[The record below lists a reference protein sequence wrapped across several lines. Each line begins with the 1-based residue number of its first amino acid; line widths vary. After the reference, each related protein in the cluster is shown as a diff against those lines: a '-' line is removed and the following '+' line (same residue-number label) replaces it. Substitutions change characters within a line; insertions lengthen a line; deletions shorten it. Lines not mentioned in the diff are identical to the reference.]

1 MALNLPSPSPDLVT
15 ALVFAASEPGVGMR
29 VLDRHLRAEET
40 THGELLAAARIV
52 AANLKK
58 AGLGPG
64 DHVALM
70 LPTSLDFPRIF
81 YGCLLAG
88 VVPAPLYPPVRLGR
102 LDAFL
107 ESSAAVMRRLPARAL
122 IVDRRVARVVGRLVS
137 ETRPRSGAVGGLM
150 LADVLCAGAALA
162 PRPDGDRIP
171 DPDDVAFIQC
181 SSGTTRSPT
190 PIPQTH
196 RAVTANIEAIIAA
209 LPESVRQAP
218 GGCVSWLP
226 LYHDMGLIGCLL
238 SAVRAAR
245 PLTLI
250 PPELF
255 MVRPVIW
262 LEALSRYRG
271 AISAAPDFAYGLCL
285 DKIKPA
291 DTAGLDLSDWQVAL
305 DGAEPISADTLRA
318 FAARFASNGL
328 RPEALTPV
336 YGLAEAALAV
346 TFSPVDV
353 PFTARRFDRDALA
366 TGVARDVPKGAPKG
380 APNGVELVSVGRPLP
395 GYQIEVRN
403 SAGERVRDTV
413 VGRVWARGPSLVK
426 AYHNAPA
433 PVRDGWLDT
442 GDVGVVCDDEL
453 YLCGRAKDVIIVR
466 GKNHAPQDLERVC
479 SEVAGVRTG
488 CVIAGADGVGG
499 REQAVLLVE
508 VRQERD
514 GLAEDCKRAV
524 RAACG
529 LEPGLV
535 VLLAPGTL
543 PRTSS
548 GKLRRAEALAQW
560 RAGTLTPPRSMGPA
574 AMAGLFVSS
583 AVLRLRAPRATYG
596 GGGVGGVVG
605 VDGPAAR
612 RQVATPSTRTARA
625 GRTAD
630 LIVVGG
636 GPAGLGAAIAAA
648 QRGARVVVLE
658 PRVGPI
664 DKACGEGLM
673 PAALAGLAGL
683 GIDAE
688 SLPSW
693 PLRGVCYRDGED
705 PTLVAR
711 GAFTSGVGRGMRR
724 LVLHMALA
732 ERAREL
738 GVVVVPHKVR
748 EVRSTEESVAADG
761 WSAPYLIGADGLHSR
776 VRREIGLPA
785 ATPGERYGARQHFA
799 LAPWCDEVEVY
810 WRDGVEAYVTPVA
823 ADCVGVAL
831 LFALSARS
839 PARATTGGSAEGQ
852 QGVFD
857 GLLAQFPALAARLD
871 GASPTSPV
879 RGAGPLWQ
887 VVPSARCGRV
897 LLVGDAA
904 GYVDA
909 LTGDGVALGLA
920 TAAAAVDAILADRP
934 QRYDAAHERLTRA
947 YRYGTRALLM
957 ATRLQWTRRLVLR
970 GLAAAPWVFDYA
982 LDQLG
987 GDPRSRPRRR

>member
-1 MALNLPSPSPDLVT
+1 MALRLPPASPDLVT
-15 ALVFAASEPGVGMR
+15 ALARAATEPGVGVR
-29 VLDRHLRAEET
+29 VLDRHLRAEEMT
-40 THGELLAAARIV
+40 REELLAAARVV
-52 AANLKK
+52 AANLRR

-70 LPTSLDFPRIF
+70 LPTSLDFPRVF

-102 LDAFL
+102 LDAFF

-122 IVDRRVARVVGRLVS
+122 IVDRRIARVVGRLVA
-137 ETRPRSGAVGGLM
+137 ETRPPGGLM
-150 LADVLCAGAALA
+150 LAEELCAGAPVA
-162 PRPDGDRIP
+162 PGPGGDRAP
-171 DPDDVAFIQC
+171 APDDVAFIQC
-181 SSGTTRSPT
+181 SSGTTRAPT

-196 RAVTANIEAIIAA
+196 RAVSANIDAIIDA
-209 LPESVRQAP
+209 LPEAVRQAP

-271 AISAAPDFAYGLCL
+271 AISAAPDFAYALCL
-285 DKIKPA
+285 DKIVPG
-291 DTAGLDLSDWQVAL
+291 DTAGLDLSEWRLAL

-318 FAARFASNGL
+318 FAARFAPCGL
-328 RPEALTPV
+328 RAEALTPV

-346 TFSPVDV
+346 TFSRADA
-353 PFTARRFDRDALA
+353 PFTGRRFDRDALA
-366 TGVARDVPKGAPKG
+366 AGEARDAPD
-380 APNGVELVSVGRPLP
+380 GVELVSVGRPLP
-395 GYQIEVRN
+395 GYAVEVRDA
-403 SAGERVRDTV
+403 AGERVRDAL
-413 VGRVWARGPSLVK
+413 VGRVWARGPSLVT

-433 PVRDGWLDT
+433 PIRDGWLDT
-442 GDVGVVCDDEL
+442 GDVGVVRDGEL

-466 GKNHAPQDLERVC
+466 GRNHAPQDLERAC

-488 CVIAGADGVGG
+488 CVVAGADGAGG
-499 REQAVLLVE
+499 RERVVLLVE
-508 VRQERD
+508 VREARE
-514 GLAEDCKRAV
+514 GLAEDCRGAV

-529 LEPGLV
+529 LEPGEV
-535 VLLAPGTL
+535 VLVAPGTL

-560 RAGTLTPPRSMGPA
+560 RAGTLTPPRAMGPV
-574 AMAGLFVSS
+574 AMAGVLVSS
-583 AVLRLRAPRATYG
+583 AVHRLRAARAP
-596 GGGVGGVVG
+596 
-605 VDGPAAR
+605 DRAPAWR
-612 RQVATPSTRTARA
+612 RGSTPA

-630 LIVVGG
+630 LLVVGG

-673 PAALAGLAGL
+673 PAALAGLAAL

-688 SLPSW
+688 ALPSW
-693 PLRGVCYRDGED
+693 PLRGVCYRDAED

-711 GAFTSGVGRGMRR
+711 GAFTSGGGRGVRR
-724 LVLHMALA
+724 PVLHVALA

-738 GVVVVPHKVR
+738 GVTVVAHKVQA
-748 EVRSTEESVAADG
+748 VRADRGRVEADG

-785 ATPGERYGARQHFA
+785 ATPSERYGVRQHFA
-799 LAPWCDEVEVY
+799 VAPWGDEVEVT

-823 ADCVGVAL
+823 ANCVGVAL
-831 LFALSARS
+831 LFELSAR
-839 PARATTGGSAEGQ
+839 ARASAAIGGDAEEQ
-852 QGVFD
+852 ASVFG
-857 GLLAQFPALAARLD
+857 GLLARFPALAARLE
-871 GASPTSPV
+871 GASPASPV
-879 RGAGPLWQ
+879 RGAGPMWQ
-887 VVPSARCGRV
+887 VVPRARRGRV

-920 TAAAAVDAILADRP
+920 TAAAAVEAIVADRP
-934 QRYDAAHERLTRA
+934 GRYDAAHRRLTRA
-947 YRYGTRALLM
+947 YRIGTRALLA
-957 ATRLQWTRRLVLR
+957 ATRAPWTRRLVLR
-970 GLAAAPWVFDYA
+970 GLAAAPWLFDRA
-982 LDQLG
+982 LQHLG
-987 GDPRSRPRRR
+987 GVR